1 MIEQF
6 FRQPATAERHR
17 AVPLVGPY
25 LDDLAGQLAA
35 LGYARI
41 SVRRYLYACGEFGR
55 FLAERGIE
63 LRDLSEAHVETFLHA
78 VASER
83 TWRGMRVDEAGAV
96 HERRRPLALL
106 LERLRI
112 AGVVVTAA
120 PARARVEPTQA
131 RLLEDYLAFLRHHRG
146 IGEATVGQ
154 HALHVGRFLRYIDG
168 RVATLRGLTARELD
182 GFVVE
187 CGRWMTRRS
196 MGRVSAALRG
206 FLRYLH
212 LSGEIDCD
220 LASQV
225 ATPRVYHLE
234 TVPRALLWADVGR
247 LLAAPDRSTV
257 AGRRDHAIL
266 VLLAVYGLRACEVA
280 ALTLD
285 DIDWRASQL
294 RIPRAKGGRASW
306 YPLHPDA
313 GAAIADY
320 LRRGRPAS
328 ACRQIFLTLSAPA
341 RPFARSSGISNIV
354 TRHLHHAGIAAPHWG
369 AHTLRHSRAV
379 HLLGQGFSL
388 AAIGDLFGHR
398 HAQSTFIYAKAALAD
413 LRPVGLD
420 VTEFLS

>member
-6 FRQPATAERHR
+6 FRQPATAQRHR
-17 AVPLVGPY
+17 AAPLVGPY
-25 LDDLAGQLAA
+25 LDDLVGQLAA

-41 SVRRYLYACGEFGR
+41 SVRRYLYAWLEFGR
-55 FLAERGIE
+55 FAAERGIE
-63 LRDLSEAHVETFLHA
+63 LRDLGEADVETFLHA
-78 VASER
+78 VAGDR
-83 TWRGMRVDEAGAV
+83 TWRGVRVDEAGAV
-96 HERRRPLALL
+96 HGRRRPLAFL
-106 LERLRI
+106 LERLRDV
-112 AGVVVTAA
+112 GVVR
-120 PARARVEPTQA
+120 PAVPGPARVEPAEA
-131 RLLEDYLAFLRHHRG
+131 RLLDAYLAFLRQHRG
-146 IGEATVGQ
+146 VGEAAVGQ
-154 HALHVGRFLRYIDG
+154 HALHVGRFLRYVEG
-168 RVATLRGLTARELD
+168 RGATIRGLSARELD

-212 LSGEIDCD
+212 VCGEIERD
-220 LASQV
+220 LASQI
-225 ATPRVYHLE
+225 AMPRVYRLE
-234 TVPRALLWADVGR
+234 TVPRALPWAEVGR

-266 VLLAVYGLRACEVA
+266 VLLAVYGMRAGEVA

-285 DIDWRASQL
+285 DIDWRANEL
-294 RIPRAKGGRASW
+294 RIPRAKGGRASS

-313 GAAIADY
+313 GAAVADY

-328 ACRQIFLTLSAPA
+328 AWREIFLTISAPA

-354 TRHLHHAGIAAPHWG
+354 ARHLLRAGIAAPHWG

-388 AAIGDLFGHR
+388 AAIGDLFGHH
-398 HAQSTFIYAKAALAD
+398 HAQSTFIYAKAALED
-413 LRPVGLD
+413 LRPVGLE